1 MLYLERRAG
10 RHCFRCSQFSGLP
23 PQPPLSQ
30 NLEGVK
36 KRSTKQQATH
46 TLATTKPSSHIIS
59 SIRLRLRPP
68 PPPLHTF
75 PFLSFPFIFLNNVVA
90 REPLPP
96 LSLRPITLS
105 TTYAAMNPP
114 GIHRPYTPPGMPPQS
129 SRRQPSRLSIGTVCS
144 SNINRSMEAHV
155 VMQNAGENLGRV
167 ELFISVLIT
176 LKISTSTHSADISR
190 SFRRQ
195 KHLLLVVG
203 HIRARW

>member
-1 MLYLERRAG
+1 MVVS
-10 RHCFRCSQFSGLP
+10 FRGFP
-23 PQPPLSQ
+23 PTPPKSKFRVGEESAAP
-30 NLEGVK
+30 NN
-36 KRSTKQQATH
+36 KQHTH
-46 TLATTKPSSHIIS
+46 LQQSHIIIS
-59 SIRLRLRPP
+59 SILLRLRLLLLLLFP
-68 PPPLHTF
+68 
-75 PFLSFPFIFLNNVVA
+75 PFLSFPFIFLNNVLA

-176 LKISTSTHSADISR
+176 LKISTSTHYSADISR
-190 SFRRQ
+190 SFRHQ

-203 HIRARW
+203 HIRAR